1 MIVDCHCHAGVGD
14 GLTGPWDTSADLT
27 RYLRRARRAG
37 IDRSILF
44 AVFDGDYDR
53 ANRAVARIVATDPAR
68 LWGFVF
74 VHADRDRGRI
84 GRMVAEGVEKLG
96 FKGVKVHRYDARIT
110 REVCE
115 AARAYS
121 LPVLYDVM
129 GEVSAA
135 RILAEEYP
143 DVRFVIPHLGS
154 FGDDWRAQT
163 AFIPH
168 LATYPNLYT
177 DTSGIR
183 RFDLLVEAVAAAGPH
198 KVCFGSDGPW
208 LHPGLEL
215 HKVRLLGLPA
225 DAEARILGGNIL
237 ELVERAGARPLPA
250 PPARPPKRPPSAAR
264 ATPGQAEIVDP
275 WTTTDSP
282 E

>member
-1 MIVDCHCHAGVGD
+1 MIVDCHCHAGIGD

-27 RYLRRARRAG
+27 RYVRRARRAG

-44 AVFDGDYDR
+44 AVFDSDYAR
-53 ANRAVARIVATDPAR
+53 ANRAVARIVRAHPDR
-68 LWGFVF
+68 FWGFAF
-74 VHADRDRGRI
+74 VHAARDRGRVLP
-84 GRMVAEGVEKLG
+84 MVAECVERHG
-96 FKGVKVHRYDARIT
+96 FKGIKVHRYDARIT
-110 REVCE
+110 REVCD
-115 AARAYS
+115 AARAFG

-129 GEVSAA
+129 GEVAAA

-168 LATYPNLYT
+168 LAAYPNLYT
-177 DTSGIR
+177 DTSGVR
-183 RFDLLVEAVAAAGPH
+183 RFDLLVEAIQAAGPG
-198 KVCFGSDGPW
+198 KICFGSDGPW

-215 HKVRLLGLPA
+215 HKVKLLGLPTE
-225 DAEARILGGNIL
+225 DERRVLGGNVLGLI
-237 ELVERAGARPLPA
+237 EPAGRRRDPVAAAAARRRA
-250 PPARPPKRPPSAAR
+250 PAREERGE
-264 ATPGQAEIVDP
+264 TDEVVDP
-275 WTTTDSP
+275 WTVTRAP